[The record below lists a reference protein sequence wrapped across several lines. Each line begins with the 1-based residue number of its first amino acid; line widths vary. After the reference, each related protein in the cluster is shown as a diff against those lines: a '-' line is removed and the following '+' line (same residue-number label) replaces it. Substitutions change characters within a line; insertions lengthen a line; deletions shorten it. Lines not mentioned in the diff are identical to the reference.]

1 MSETTYT
8 LTVTAK
14 QAAVISQ
21 ACELLTRLS
30 LGQWHEFI
38 RHMPGDAFCHSIEL
52 EDELRP
58 IMAAWFARHPIGK
71 DEVVIMRGW
80 QSSLGIGNPN
90 ARPEVQVAF
99 DLHQVIRHRLAW
111 DKAVADGITDGTKR
125 PFPQM
130 MTVDYDDPMRYGTEP
145 LATMEANT

>member
-58 IMAAWFARHPIGK
+58 IMEEWLACHPIGK
-71 DEVVIMRGW
+71 NEVVIDGW
-80 QSSLGIGNPN
+80 RSNLGIGSPDVSSE
-90 ARPEVQVAF
+90 AKVAF

-111 DKAVADGITDGTKR
+111 DKAVADGITDGQTR
-125 PFPQM
+125 DWSRM
-130 MTVDYDDPMRYGTEP
+130 MIVDYDDPMRYGTEP